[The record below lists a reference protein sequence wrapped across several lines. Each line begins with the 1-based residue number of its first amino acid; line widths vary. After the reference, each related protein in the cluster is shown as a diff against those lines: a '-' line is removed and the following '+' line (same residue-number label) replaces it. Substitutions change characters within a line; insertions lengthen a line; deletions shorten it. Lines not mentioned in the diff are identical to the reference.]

1 MFLSAR
7 CFSVLAGCSSRV
19 SSRHRSAPFSTFP
32 GNDVT
37 INAVPFFG
45 NCVAFI
51 GTTISWQDDATRCH
65 LYRCRRL
72 ASSTIVFSPQLL
84 FFRFRPTT
92 NSRFLLLFL
101 RSFPFVS
108 FPFVPLRHFSIFH
121 RSLPLPFFLAL
132 PSYFLLRRFGNTRP
146 IFYPFLTAFPFLY
159 PPPRLLP
166 FDTLLYSSIGRP
178 NDRPCGWLTRPP
190 SRIVRPIRSIISP
203 RCSRKYCLLSFVFYF
218 DPEIGA
224 ATLKRAYG
232 LAFSLLCP
240 GQLRPE
246 WKRAKVLQSA
256 MN

>member
-1 MFLSAR
+1 MPLVPVPTFG
-7 CFSVLAGCSSRV
+7 FID
-19 SSRHRSAPFSTFP
+19 HR
-32 GNDVT
+32 
-37 INAVPFFG
+37 
-45 NCVAFI
+45 
-51 GTTISWQDDATRCH
+51 
-65 LYRCRRL
+65 
-72 ASSTIVFSPQLL
+72 
-84 FFRFRPTT
+84 FFRLSYFFSSSANFP
-92 NSRFLLLFL
+92 FLLLFL

-121 RSLPLPFFLAL
+121 RSSPLPFSLAL

-146 IFYPFLTAFPFLY
+146 IFYPSPTAFPFLY
-159 PPPRLLP
+159 SPSRRRLLP
-166 FDTLLYSSIGRP
+166 LDISLYSSISRP
-178 NDRPCGWLTRPP
+178 NDRPGGWLTRPP

-203 RCSRKYCLLSFVFYF
+203 RCSRKFRLLSFVFYF
-218 DPEIGA
+218 VPEIGA